1 MVQTT
6 EPEVAVMNVLNRVVE
21 GATVRTVFG
30 EPITRNG
37 VSVVPVAKVRGA
49 GGGGGGSGTAPNAPS
64 SPSGN
69 KATGSGTGGGLALT
83 AEPVGVFVIKGDTVA
98 WRPSVDAG
106 RVILG
111 AQVVAVVA
119 LLTLRAFLRW
129 RRR

>member
-6 EPEVAVMNVLNRVVE
+6 EPELAVMNVVNRVVD

-49 GGGGGGSGTAPNAPS
+49 GGGGGGSGTAPNTPS
-64 SPSGN
+64 NSTAANAS
-69 KATGSGTGGGLALT
+69 GSGSGGGLALT

-98 WRPSVDAG
+98 WRPSFDVG